1 MSNNFQNGE
10 NTSESNNQVKLLL
23 LLCLVKG
30 LTLREGLKNKKE
42 SGISTFGSCLP
53 PETKQF
59 FKHF

>member
-42 SGISTFGSCLP
+42 SGISTFG
-53 PETKQF
+53 F
-59 FKHF
+59 